1 MAIPARLS
9 RGEKADV
16 VIMARSALDALV
28 KQGVVLA
35 GSQVDLAGSRIGMA
49 VRAGASRPDISTV
62 EAFKRTLLK
71 AHSVAYSDS
80 ASGVYLS
87 KVLFERL
94 GIVKEMEKKS
104 HQIPGEPVAAV
115 VARGDAEI
123 GFQQMSELL
132 PVSGIRIVGPI
143 PDELQKV
150 TVFSSGIV
158 AKSSSKEAAQAL
170 IRFLS
175 SPAACAIIERNAL
188 DPIACTKSSRAAK
201 RSESGGGN

>member
-1 MAIPARLS
+1 
-9 RGEKADV
+9 
-16 VIMARSALDALV
+16 
-28 KQGVVLA
+28 
-35 GSQVDLAGSRIGMA
+35 MA
-49 VRAGASRPDISTV
+49 VRAGASRPDISSV
-62 EAFKRTLLK
+62 EAFRRTLLK

-94 GIVKEMEKKS
+94 GIAKEMAKKS

-115 VARGDAEI
+115 IARGDAEI

-150 TVFSSGIV
+150 TVFSVGIV
-158 AKSSSKEAAQAL
+158 AKSTLKEAAQAL

-175 SPAACAIIERNAL
+175 SPGACAIIERNAL
-188 DPIACTKSSRAAK
+188 DPIACAQNRRATKQG
-201 RSESGGGN
+201 ESASVN